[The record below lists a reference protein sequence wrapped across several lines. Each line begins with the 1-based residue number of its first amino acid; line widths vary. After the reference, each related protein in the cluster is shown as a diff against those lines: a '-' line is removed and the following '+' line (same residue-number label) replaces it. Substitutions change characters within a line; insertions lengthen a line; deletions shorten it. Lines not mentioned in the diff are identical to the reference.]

1 MYFFR
6 LQACRGLSWFSTK
19 KLYVSEYTLNNC
31 SREIGESVRCGN
43 IRTLQSPTCG
53 DLCLVYTVLGSSSL
67 GGGSYGHRE
76 AGVWSKGKV
85 LHPDPN
91 KRHNHFVY
99 SYDTGKTESHNE
111 TKIYELNSE
120 KGGADAAGMV
130 VSAF

>member
-1 MYFFR
+1 M
-6 LQACRGLSWFSTK
+6 
-19 KLYVSEYTLNNC
+19 
-31 SREIGESVRCGN
+31 
-43 IRTLQSPTCG
+43 
-53 DLCLVYTVLGSSSL
+53 GSSSL

-99 SYDTGKTESHNE
+99 SYDTGKTESYDE
-111 TKIYELNSE
+111 TKIYELNLTE

-130 VSAF
+130 VGASIK